1 MELRKA
7 THARQRNIRLPISE
21 EFAVEK
27 DMKITLDGAALHTMH
42 GDAESLWLLHKRL
55 YSLAHQ

>member
-42 GDAESLWLLHKRL
+42 GDAERPGVDVVRVGNC
-55 YSLAHQ
+55 A